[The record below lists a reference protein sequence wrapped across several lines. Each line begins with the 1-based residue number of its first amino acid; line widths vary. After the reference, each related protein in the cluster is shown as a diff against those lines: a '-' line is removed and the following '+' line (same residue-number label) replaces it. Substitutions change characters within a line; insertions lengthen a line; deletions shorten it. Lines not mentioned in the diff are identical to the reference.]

1 MAIIT
6 LTTDLGTKNSYL
18 ASVKGAIYS
27 QIENVKI
34 VDISNDI
41 IPFNIQEASFVLRN
55 CFKDFP
61 IGTVHI
67 ISVDDE
73 LTINNEHIAVKANG
87 HYFVGPDNGLFSLLL
102 NETKAERIVKLNI
115 TQTTNCTTF
124 ATKNIFVPAACHLAR
139 GGTMEIIG
147 SEIEDFETKRMEL
160 KPVFKENIL
169 RGAIIFADSYGNVIT
184 NISRKEFTQHKKG
197 QNFTILFGREDEI
210 ITKISNKYKDVPIAE
225 KLAIFGE
232 NDLLQIAIN
241 QGKANKLLGLKLHE
255 IIRIEFK

>member
-1 MAIIT
+1 MTIIT
-6 LTTDLGTKNSYL
+6 LTTDLGTKDSYL
-18 ASVKGAIYS
+18 ASVKGTIYS
-27 QIENVKI
+27 QIEEVRI

-41 IPFNIQEASFVLRN
+41 LPFNIQEAAFVLRN
-55 CFKDFP
+55 CFKNFP

-73 LTINNEHIAVKANG
+73 LSIRNEHLAVKANG
-87 HYFVGPDNGLFSLLL
+87 HYFVGADNGLFSLLL
-102 NETKAERIVKLNI
+102 NETKAEKIVKLNI
-115 TQTTNCTTF
+115 TQTTDCTTF

-147 SEIEDFETKRMEL
+147 TQIPDFEIKKMEL
-160 KPVFKENIL
+160 KAVFNESVL
-169 RGAIIFADSYGNVIT
+169 RGAVIFVDSYGNVIT
-184 NISRKEFTQHKKG
+184 NISKKEFTQHKKG
-197 QNFTILFGREDEI
+197 QNFAILFGREDER
-210 ITKISNKYKDVPIAE
+210 ITKVSDKYKDVPVAE

-232 NDLLQIAIN
+232 NDLLQISIN

>member
-73 LTINNEHIAVKANG
+73 LTINNEHVAVKANG

-124 ATKNIFVPAACHLAR
+124 ATKNIFVPLIVLGALCSICL
-139 GGTMEIIG
+139 GFNDKSVLPLSLVQISFIVY
-147 SEIEDFETKRMEL
+147 SFVVLL
-160 KPVFKENIL
+160 K
-169 RGAIIFADSYGNVIT
+169 
-184 NISRKEFTQHKKG
+184 
-197 QNFTILFGREDEI
+197 
-210 ITKISNKYKDVPIAE
+210 
-225 KLAIFGE
+225 
-232 NDLLQIAIN
+232 
-241 QGKANKLLGLKLHE
+241 
-255 IIRIEFK
+255 